1 MSEQL
6 QRAISEVIREEQ
18 QNKVA
23 EATRE
28 LLRIEGA
35 LGVVVELLFSAGVT
49 RPDSSDLG
57 QEIERTLAEALKL
70 VEYARR
76 WTLEASLRTGGN

>member
-6 QRAISEVIREEQ
+6 QRAISELIREEQ
-18 QNKVA
+18 QNKTAQAV
-23 EATRE
+23 RE

-35 LGVVVELLFSAGVT
+35 LGSVTELLFSAGVT

-57 QEIERTLAEALKL
+57 QEIERTLAEAYKL
-70 VEYARR
+70 VGYARR
-76 WTLEASLRTGGN
+76 WSLEASLRTGV